1 MIDPKFEHF
10 FKNVYGDEN
19 RVTQILLNFL
29 SNAFKMTKSGGN
41 ITVEVKAIDGDNQA
55 FSKLPE
61 ASID

>member
-1 MIDPKFEHF
+1 
-10 FKNVYGDEN
+10 VYGDEN